1 MNRLMLVALVVA
13 AGTGAAVAQGARDE
27 PDLAMYA
34 RIREEGLSQ
43 SQVMDFAFELMDRIG
58 ARLSGSPNLDRAV
71 SWAVDRLTQV
81 GLDDVRRDRWGE
93 FGMAWRQRNTWVTLD
108 EPDRASLP
116 ATAVPWSPPT
126 RGPVTADVVYVR
138 GFTDDQGFAP
148 LRGTLRGKV
157 VLMGRAP
164 GVPEVTPLERP
175 LFERL
180 TEEQLASWHS
190 LRPRLRP
197 LTMGRAN
204 EPFRTRRSTSAW
216 DASSQMRVF
225 ERC

>member
-13 AGTGAAVAQGARDE
+13 AGAAVAQGASDE

-71 SWAVDRLTQV
+71 SWAVDRMTHV

-93 FGMAWRQRNTWVTLD
+93 FGMAWRQRSTWVTLD

-116 ATAVPWSPPT
+116 ATAVPWSPST
-126 RGPVTADVVYVR
+126 RGPSRAMSSTCVGSPTTRD
-138 GFTDDQGFAP
+138 
-148 LRGTLRGKV
+148 LRRCA
-157 VLMGRAP
+157 GR
-164 GVPEVTPLERP
+164 
-175 LFERL
+175 
-180 TEEQLASWHS
+180 
-190 LRPRLRP
+190 
-197 LTMGRAN
+197 
-204 EPFRTRRSTSAW
+204 
-216 DASSQMRVF
+216 
-225 ERC
+225 